1 MKYNVTYVYDQA
13 VITITVNAPNQDLA
27 EISADEMLGNW
38 GELNDVTVEELESE
52 KPKDSYRFGDHNP
65 SVSTRAY
72 TGRGGHET
80 WGTQR

>member
-1 MKYNVTYVYDQA
+1 MKYNVTYVYDHA

-65 SVSTRAY
+65 SVSVRNY
-72 TGRGGHET
+72 RGRGGHET